1 MINQYIV
8 NSNLDDIMDRKQI
21 VLVGAVLAATLVFQ
35 FIILD
40 SWIEK
45 EETVANNYYNKGVQD
60 GLQNAVVSILVNTE
74 DCQTTIIEFNNQTRE
89 LVNVACVVLP

>member
-1 MINQYIV
+1 V
-8 NSNLDDIMDRKQI
+8 NRKQI
-21 VLVGAVLAATLVFQ
+21 VLVGTVLAAALVLQ

-45 EETVANNYYNKGVQD
+45 EETVANNNYNKGVQE
-60 GLQNAVVSILVNTE
+60 GLQNAVISILVNTE

>member
-1 MINQYIV
+1 MN
-8 NSNLDDIMDRKQI
+8 RKQI
-21 VLVGAVLAATLVFQ
+21 VLVGVVLAATLVFQ

-45 EETVANNYYNKGVQD
+45 EEIIAVDNYDKGVQD
-60 GLQNAVVSILVNTE
+60 GIQEAVISILVNTE

>member
-1 MINQYIV
+1 MN
-8 NSNLDDIMDRKQI
+8 RKQI
-21 VLVGAVLAATLVFQ
+21 VLVGVVLAATLVFQ

-45 EETVANNYYNKGVQD
+45 EEIIDNDNYNKGVQD
-60 GLQNAVVSILVNTE
+60 GLQEAVISILVNTE